1 MSRRALLALALFA
14 GTTSLPAQ
22 DIELTVAPPRDSV
35 VQHARDLVLDGKHAD
50 ARKLLDSVIAAN
62 VPEGTLWAEALYW
75 RGALAQT
82 AADAERDYR
91 LLLIEAPLAPR
102 AEDALL
108 QLAQL
113 QHARGDRKSASEQLH
128 RYLLTYPNDESRP
141 ARPKIALWL
150 VRLLFDQNLVT
161 QGCGALRIGRDAMQ
175 DESLELRNQLE
186 FYAPRCDYVDVA
198 AAQQGAVAESTKVM
212 ADTAVK
218 KGADVSAPAKPAA
231 KPFFSVQV
239 AAYDSQEAAQ
249 RMAAGLVA
257 RGLEARVDGTTRPFR
272 VRIGKYASRADAVK
286 MAQTLKRQGQN
297 GFVAQ
302 VTP

>member
-1 MSRRALLALALFA
+1 MSRRALLALALLA
-14 GTTSLPAQ
+14 GATSLPAQ

-35 VQHARDLVLDGKHAD
+35 VQHARDLVLDGNHAD

-62 VPEGTLWAEALYW
+62 VPEGALWAEALYW

-198 AAQQGAVAESTKVM
+198 AAQQGVVAESTKVA
-212 ADTAVK
+212 ADTVAK
-218 KGADVSAPAKPAA
+218 KGASSAPTRSTA
-231 KPFFSVQV
+231 KPFYSVQV

-249 RMAAGLVA
+249 RMAAGLVS